1 MRRIAYAQT
10 VIGTDEHLADLV
22 LRYAAALARAGSAD
36 TVVMPGRVGDGP
48 VEPVSMLLGPASQ
61 ITSWS
66 DDEPFDADVSGVVA
80 DLERRIARR
89 TGSDDSE
96 QGPGP
101 GAIDEFDDLA

>member
-22 LRYAAALARAGSAD
+22 LQYATVLARKGSAD
-36 TVVMPGRVGDGP
+36 TVVVPARVADGP
-48 VEPVSMLLGPASQ
+48 VEAVSLLVGPASQ

-66 DDEPFDADVSGVVA
+66 DEEPFEADVSEAVA
-80 DLERRIARR
+80 DLEARIAAAV
-89 TGSDDSE
+89 GGGAAD
-96 QGPGP
+96 GIGP

>member
-22 LRYAAALARAGSAD
+22 LRYAAVLARAGSAD
-36 TVVMPGRVGDGP
+36 TVAMPGRVADGP
-48 VEPVSMLLGPASQ
+48 IEPVSMLLGPASQ

-66 DDEPFDADVSGVVA
+66 DDEPFDADVTEAVA
-80 DLERRIARR
+80 DLEARIAEA
-89 TGSDDSE
+89 TGGGSRDAI
-96 QGPGP
+96 GP